1 MTAPRDTATTPQ
13 EQNTTRSRQSPQQ
26 PPGRPYNGPKNE
38 LLLVSDGENEH
49 NSEHDSENEGEWPCI
64 CGDGLNTEGT
74 WIRCDRS
81 NCQLTWYHLAC
92 VGLEE
97 APAGK
102 WYCPQCRARTREISM
117 AKPNPRKK
125 CIAIKVP
132 QKKEQGRWKGW
143 KELPSDEE
151 EEFKRGVE
159 NSWETQIF
167 PGKTRSG
174 ARRDSRHRE
183 VESECS
189 GNGKSPRQELQ
200 MDRSKQSVGKKAYL
214 GSRRNKDPELSLQ
227 LGSNTGGQTASKSE
241 RTVSPKDMTIDDK
254 AASPVEDDTRSDDWE
269 NIMDDDKIASGI
281 VEPALE
287 SELVSNDPT
296 VRSSKLTT
304 PEAASVLLSVSST
317 TRGERINL
325 EPKEGDQAL
334 VSALRGT
341 WVGQYFA

>member
-1 MTAPRDTATTPQ
+1 MTAPQDTATTPQ
-13 EQNTTRSRQSPQQ
+13 EQDTTRSRQSPQQ
-26 PPGRPYNGPKNE
+26 PLGRPYNGPKDE
-38 LLLVSDGENEH
+38 LLLMSDGESEH
-49 NSEHDSENEGEWPCI
+49 NSEYDSENEGEWPCI
-64 CGDGLNTEGT
+64 CGDGLDTEGT

-97 APAGK
+97 APVGK
-102 WYCPQCRARTREISM
+102 WYCPQCRARTRKISL
-117 AKPNPRKK
+117 AKADPRKK
-125 CIAIKVP
+125 SIAVKAP
-132 QKKEQGRWKGW
+132 QKKEQGGWKGW

-159 NSWETQIF
+159 NSRETQIL

-174 ARRDSRHRE
+174 AHRDSRHRE
-183 VESECS
+183 VESGCS

-200 MDRSKQSVGKKAYL
+200 MDRSKQSGGKKAYL
-214 GSRRNKDPELSLQ
+214 GSRRNKEPELSLQ
-227 LGSNTGGQTASKSE
+227 SGSGTNGQTASKSE

-254 AASPVEDDTRSDDWE
+254 AGSPVEDDTRSNDWE
-269 NIMDDDKIASGI
+269 NVMDDNKIASGI

-287 SELVSNDPT
+287 SELVSKDPT
-296 VRSSKLTT
+296 IRSSRLTT
-304 PEAASVLLSVSST
+304 LEAASVLLSVSST
-317 TRGERINL
+317 TSGERINC
-325 EPKEGDQAL
+325 EPKESDQAM

>member
-1 MTAPRDTATTPQ
+1 MTAPGETATTPQ

-26 PPGRPYNGPKNE
+26 PPGRPHNGPKDE
-38 LLLVSDGENEH
+38 LLLVSDGESEH

-64 CGDGLNTEGT
+64 CGDGLDTEGT

-81 NCQLTWYHLAC
+81 KCQLTWYHLAC

-102 WYCPQCRARTREISM
+102 WYCPQCRACTRDVSL
-117 AKPNPRKK
+117 AKPDPRKK
-125 CIAIKVP
+125 FLAIKAP
-132 QKKEQGRWKGW
+132 QKEQPRWKGW
-143 KELPSDEE
+143 KELPADQE
-151 EEFKRGVE
+151 EEFKRRVE
-159 NSWETQIF
+159 SSWETQIL

-174 ARRDSRHRE
+174 PRRDPQHRE
-183 VESECS
+183 VESECT

-200 MDRSKQSVGKKAYL
+200 MDRSKRLSGKKAYV
-214 GSRRNKDPELSLQ
+214 GPPCNKVSELSLQ
-227 LGSNTGGQTASKSE
+227 SGSSTDGQTASKPE
-241 RTVSPKDMTIDDK
+241 RTVSPKDMTINDK
-254 AASPVEDDTRSDDWE
+254 AALPVEDDTRSNDWE
-269 NIMDDDKIASGI
+269 NVMDDDKIASGI

-296 VRSSKLTT
+296 VRSSRLTT
-304 PEAASVLLSVSST
+304 LEAASVLLSVSST
-317 TRGERINL
+317 TSGERINL

-334 VSALRGT
+334 VSALRGA